1 MKKIILLFFV
11 FCFSKSL
18 GQDLYYKIEVLH
30 YNMGSSYSYTG
41 GFSGCDEN
49 TYVWNLGGQNYNS
62 GDVYFSKTF
71 PTLKT
76 TNLTIPVR
84 SNYTLTSKGNCH
96 CVQNQAT
103 SGICTKNIIQQINE
117 NSSSYNG
124 FLSTNDGINKGIAG
138 GYALGPNQG
147 HPFGIII
154 IQKITPIGIT
164 VNRIQTAP
172 VCAGEAIELQAL
184 VPSTTQNF
192 PDVAYHWQYSLDNE
206 ITWTDV
212 PNKIVNGVTIND
224 TKVSNFTMYD
234 VLGDDHIN
242 YFRDIYFRIGYPG
255 RPFSANTIKINY
267 IPCAPLLTDIDYAGP
282 NCSGDV
288 IQKLDL
294 YFKDALDSSKNES
307 LYQLYVRETANNT
320 GIIKTTPFM
329 LVSDATYPS
338 ANKVYSYSNFSSFSP
353 LENGREYEIIYQTQV
368 KHPTDPNPSIKIL
381 RGVFI
386 GPKPFTY
393 REPEPLTFK
402 IKADNP
408 ACHDGKVDII
418 IEADG
423 GTLPYFYDDLNGETE
438 IINNVPRIKRI
449 QFDPSDKNKTTVTI
463 QQIELKEYK
472 IKVTDSNDCIEH

>member
-30 YNMGSSYSYTG
+30 YRMSSSYSYVG

-49 TYVWNLGGQNYNS
+49 TYTWNLGGQNYNS
-62 GDVYFSKTF
+62 GDVYFSTTSPTF
-71 PTLKT
+71 KT
-76 TNLTIPVR
+76 TNLTIPAR

-117 NSSSYNG
+117 NSSSFNG
-124 FLSTNDGINKGIAG
+124 SLSTNDGINKGIVG

-164 VNRIQTAP
+164 VNRIQTTP

-212 PNKIVNGVTIND
+212 PNKIVNGVAIND

-234 VLGDDHIN
+234 ILGDDHIN
-242 YFRDIYFRIGYPG
+242 YFKDIYFRIGYSG

-267 IPCAPLLTDIDYAGP
+267 SPCSPLVSNVDYVGP
-282 NCSGDV
+282 KCNGDG
-288 IQKLDL
+288 IQKLEVTFDRPL
-294 YFKDALDSSKNES
+294 DASKGES
-307 LYQLYVRETANNT
+307 IYQLYVKETANNT
-320 GIIKTTPFM
+320 APIKTLPMFSVT
-329 LVSDATYPS
+329 DITYPDDS
-338 ANKVYSYSNFSSFSP
+338 KIYSYSNMSQFSS
-353 LENGREYEIIYQTQV
+353 LESGREYEIIYQAQV
-368 KHPTDPNPSIKIL
+368 NHPLDASKKI
-381 RGVFI
+381 
-386 GPKPFTY
+386 PKGIMVSAKKFTY
-393 REPEPLTFK
+393 NEPAPLKFEIK
-402 IKADNP
+402 KADNP
-408 ACHDGKVDII
+408 LCTNETVEIAIDVK
-418 IEADG
+418 G
-423 GTLPYFYDDLNGETE
+423 GTENYKFYVDGILTTATKNQTDGFYYIKGLTPTAT
-438 IINNVPRIKRI
+438 NN
-449 QFDPSDKNKTTVTI
+449 
-463 QQIELKEYK
+463 
-472 IKVTDSNDCIEH
+472 IKVMDENNCIEKTL